1 MDESAFNNKFLLT
14 SMERIE
20 EDSKDK
26 NEQRRE
32 ISTESEKNMIDNN
45 LTQGAGS
52 VPGARF
58 CANARIFESL
68 ELEDSKVHQ
77 LTMNDGIPKKSVPS
91 ANKRLNSSIG
101 TREDNL
107 SELKSNEES
116 SDNDLQRD
124 EKETLGMLH
133 SIEQEKS
140 PKMWKEFEREL
151 FNLQNKV
158 RQEPKWII
166 RHLK

>member
-1 MDESAFNNKFLLT
+1 MVEN
-14 SMERIE
+14 
-20 EDSKDK
+20 
-26 NEQRRE
+26 
-32 ISTESEKNMIDNN
+32 NN

-58 CANARIFESL
+58 CADARIFESL
-68 ELEDSKVHQ
+68 EIEDSKLQQ
-77 LTMNDGIPKKSVPS
+77 LTMNNDAPKKSVPS
-91 ANKRLNSSIG
+91 ANKRLTGSIN
-101 TREDNL
+101 TMKDNL
-107 SELKSNEES
+107 SDVNSNEEL

-124 EKETLGMLH
+124 EKETPGMLH

-166 RHLK
+166 RHLR